1 MNQGLLRLFLW
12 LNSAKVNACSLL
24 ELVAALTSAGMPI
37 CRCRFENPWLF
48 SGKEH
53 IINSAS
59 HTSPLNVYGK
69 PTDGSLFWEVEL
81 KIRQKQIP
89 CPSSCPSRHLTSGPA
104 VELVLCCSISHVL
117 SHSPWRFCQGLRCRS
132 AFLGTHQ
139 PFPIRVGHWSNGV
152 MVKSGALRR
161 FFSSALLNV
170 SRKTSYPLLAISTLL
185 QLESVAMCGTC
196 QACRKQ
202 KNKRSFLVSIDGEI
216 FSWGHSRSSYVRLMH
231 SYCKWIYQ
239 FVQCLNSVWWLFEK
253 ISWPDCFCM
262 GKWRCFWVVIINLLK
277 CFQKTCISE

>member
-24 ELVAALTSAGMPI
+24 ELVAALTSAGMLI

-59 HTSPLNVYGK
+59 HTSLLNVCGK

-104 VELVLCCSISHVL
+104 GELVLCCSISHVL
-117 SHSPWRFCQGLRCRS
+117 SHSPWRFCRGLRCRP

-161 FFSSALLNV
+161 FFSAALLNE
-170 SRKTSYPLLAISTLL
+170 SRKTSYALLVISTLL
-185 QLESVAMCGTC
+185 QLETVAMCGTC
-196 QACRKQ
+196 QACCKKKTKEAFWSALVVKYLVEDTVGHHMWDWCIRIVSGFTSLCSARIQ
-202 KNKRSFLVSIDGEI
+202 CDDFLRRFLGLIASA
-216 FSWGHSRSSYVRLMH
+216 
-231 SYCKWIYQ
+231 
-239 FVQCLNSVWWLFEK
+239 
-253 ISWPDCFCM
+253 
-262 GKWRCFWVVIINLLK
+262 
-277 CFQKTCISE
+277 